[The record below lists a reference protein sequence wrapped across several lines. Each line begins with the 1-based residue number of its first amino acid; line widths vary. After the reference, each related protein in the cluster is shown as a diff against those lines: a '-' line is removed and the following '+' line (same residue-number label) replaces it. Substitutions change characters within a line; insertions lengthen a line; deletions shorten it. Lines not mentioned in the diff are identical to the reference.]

1 MKPGYIALIVLVL
14 CAIIG
19 VVVYLSIPSNNNDDG
34 GWIVPNINHPDHNV
48 SEQFTNAD
56 FIYAN
61 NNENESI
68 QRFLNAYGNDE
79 TFNIPGIN
87 ISASDFIVLA
97 ESNFDFIYVFYTASK
112 LGVDPQNLQKIIQA
126 YDCDTFE
133 NAIKFFELL
142 FDELL
147 ETDFRFAE
155 TYNKVLDAFLEV
167 DVDEIDVI
175 AEEVKYVKTDV
186 LNDEV
191 QFLFEKIGKLESQV
205 EKLNQEL
212 IDIKRFN
219 IQPRNQE
226 TKVYNCSEGISNLTY

>member
-1 MKPGYIALIVLVL
+1 MKYKTEELPEMIDKLAIAVKDVTG
-14 CAIIG
+14 CD
-19 VVVYLSIPSNNNDDG
+19 VYVKTRKTKFKDARLM
-34 GWIVPNINHPDHNV
+34 
-48 SEQFTNAD
+48 F
-56 FIYAN
+56 
-61 NNENESI
+61 
-68 QRFLNAYGNDE
+68 
-79 TFNIPGIN
+79 FNILREYTRLNLREMGE
-87 ISASDFIVLA
+87 VLGKDH
-97 ESNFDFIYVFYTASK
+97 STVLHSFKRFN
-112 LGVDPQNLQKIIQA
+112 
-126 YDCDTFE
+126 
-133 NAIKFFELL
+133 
-142 FDELL
+142 ELL